1 MTKYG
6 TIVALKNGKATL
18 QVPRSTACGDKCG
31 SCSSHCN
38 QGMIAIDVK
47 NSLNAHIGDRIEVE
61 SATQMVLG
69 AAFLVYVVPLIMM
82 FLGIILTNV
91 VVNRIGIS
99 PNELIAV
106 IVGLFFLALTF
117 VGIRIYD
124 RKRNEDRKQIFT
136 MRKIM

>member
-38 QGMIAIDVK
+38 QGRIEIDVK

-69 AAFLVYVVPLIMM
+69 AAFLVYIVPLMM
-82 FLGIILTNV
+82 LFLGIFLTN
-91 VVNRIGIS
+91 
-99 PNELIAV
+99 LIMNKLSINSNDLV
-106 IVGLFFLALTF
+106 SVLVGLFFLSLTF
-117 VGIRIYD
+117 VFIRFYD
-124 RKRNEDRKQIFT
+124 RKRREGKELIFT
-136 MRKIM
+136 MKRKV

>member
-38 QGMIAIDVK
+38 QGMIEIDVR
-47 NSLNAHIGDRIEVE
+47 NDLHAHVGDRVEVE
-61 SATQMVLG
+61 STTQLILG

-91 VVNRIGIS
+91 VASRIGIS
-99 PNELIAV
+99 PNELVAV

-117 VGIRIYD
+117 VGIKICD

-136 MRKIM
+136 MTKIM